1 MPTCIFYENGLRAAT
16 RLSWKSLPARV
27 SVTLCH
33 HRRRE
38 RTEGVLESLRGAA
51 VNPGRSVTL
60 ADEIGGEVRRGDAHA
75 AAEGWGVG
83 GGAGGESQ

>member
-1 MPTCIFYENGLRAAT
+1 MCAAA
-16 RLSWKSLPARV
+16 RLSWKSLPAHV
-27 SVTLCH
+27 SFTLCH
-33 HRRRE
+33 HKRRE
-38 RTEGVLESLRGAA
+38 HTERVLESLRGAA

-75 AAEGWGVG
+75 AGG

>member
-1 MPTCIFYENGLRAAT
+1 MRAAI

-33 HRRRE
+33 HKRSE

-51 VNPGRSVTL
+51 VNPETSVTL

-75 AAEGWGVG
+75 AAG

>member
-1 MPTCIFYENGLRAAT
+1 MSSGENDLRAAT

-33 HRRRE
+33 HKRRE

-51 VNPGRSVTL
+51 ANPGRSVTL
-60 ADEIGGEVRRGDAHA
+60 KLEGRCEEETHTQLRGGQEENHNDP
-75 AAEGWGVG
+75 
-83 GGAGGESQ
+83 